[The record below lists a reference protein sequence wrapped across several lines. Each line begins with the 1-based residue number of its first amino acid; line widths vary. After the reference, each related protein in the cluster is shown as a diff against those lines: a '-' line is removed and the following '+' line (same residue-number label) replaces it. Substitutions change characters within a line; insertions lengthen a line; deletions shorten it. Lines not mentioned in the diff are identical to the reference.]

1 MNVQSTTVQDI
12 RTARDPKRAVGE
24 IATAAE
30 TGAAA
35 ADLEGRTEVVAAIAA
50 ANADAVDRAARFPRE
65 AIAAA
70 RSQRLLGIMV
80 PRDLGGEGAGISDV
94 VDVCY
99 TLGRACASTAMIYAM
114 HQTKVA
120 LVVRHGR
127 ASAWHQ
133 RLLQRLCAEQLLLAS
148 STTEGQSGGDVRK
161 SAAAIEPAEGRI
173 ALERAA
179 TVISYGEQADGMVT
193 TARRSAEASASD
205 QVLVV
210 FLKDDYSLERLVG
223 WDTLGMR
230 GTCSSGFKLKA
241 TGASD
246 QILPEP
252 YEKIHPQTMMPV
264 AHLTWSGAW
273 TGVAAGAVER

>member
-50 ANADAVDRAARFPRE
+50 ANADAVDRAARFPQE

-80 PRDLGGEGAGISDV
+80 PNDLGGEGAGVSDV

-99 TLGRACASTAMIYAM
+99 MLGRGCASTAMIYAM

-120 LVVRHGR
+120 LLVRHGR
-127 ASAWHQ
+127 DSAWHQ
-133 RLLQRLCAEQLLLAS
+133 RLLRRLCAEQLLLAS
-148 STTEGQSGGDVRK
+148 STTEGQAGGDVRK
-161 SAAAIEPAEGRI
+161 SAAPVMQQGARI
-173 ALERAA
+173 SLERSAM
-179 TVISYGEQADGMVT
+179 VISYGEQADGIVT
-193 TARRSAEASASD
+193 TARRSCEAS
-205 QVLVV
+205 
-210 FLKDDYSLERLVG
+210 
-223 WDTLGMR
+223 
-230 GTCSSGFKLKA
+230 SS
-241 TGASD
+241 
-246 QILPEP
+246 
-252 YEKIHPQTMMPV
+252 
-264 AHLTWSGAW
+264 
-273 TGVAAGAVER
+273 